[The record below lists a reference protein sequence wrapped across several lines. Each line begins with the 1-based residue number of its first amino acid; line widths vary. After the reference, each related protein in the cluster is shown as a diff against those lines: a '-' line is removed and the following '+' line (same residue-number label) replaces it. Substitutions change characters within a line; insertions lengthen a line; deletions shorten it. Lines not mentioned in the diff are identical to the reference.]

1 MSDIITAVVAL
12 LAVAIA
18 ITLAALLTD
27 LWPWFRKRPGVAKER
42 DDERRQA

>member
-27 LWPWFRKRPGVAKER
+27 LWPWLRKRLNMPKAN
-42 DDERRQA
+42 DDA